1 MTTTDVPA
9 AMPLRG
15 RRVAITRAVQQLGTA
30 RALFSAAGAEVLDLP
45 ALLVTAPDSWG
56 PLDDA
61 LEELEDFHWL
71 MFSSGNGVDAV
82 EQRLRRRGSSLARRP
97 PGVRLAAVGH
107 KTAQLLEELGAAADF
122 VPPAFVADS
131 LVEHFP
137 VSGWGLRLL
146 LPRVQSGGRTLL
158 AEAFAAA
165 GSRVVEV
172 PAYETRCPDGL
183 PSATVAALQQG
194 QLDAITFSSGKT
206 VSHTAQ
212 LLQAAFG
219 SDWPQLLEGLA
230 IVSIGP
236 QTSERCQQE
245 LGRVDAEASPHDLD
259 GLLQACIE
267 ALEQRPFRTAWS

>member
-1 MTTTDVPA
+1 MTSPQPPPES
-9 AMPLRG
+9 PLSG
-15 RRVAITRAVQQLGTA
+15 RRVAITRAEHQLGAA
-30 RALFSAAGAEVLDLP
+30 RALFKAAGAEVLDLP
-45 ALLVTAPDSWG
+45 ALVVTPPDSWA

-61 LEELEDFHWL
+61 LADLADFHWL
-71 MFSSGNGVDAV
+71 VFSSSNGVEAV
-82 EQRLRRRGSSLARRP
+82 DRRLRRRGSSLAHRP
-97 PGVRLAAVGH
+97 PGVRLAAVGRR
-107 KTAQLLEELGAAADF
+107 TAQLLEELGAPADF

-183 PSATVAALQQG
+183 PSATLAALQQG

-206 VSHTAQ
+206 VSHTAR
-212 LLQAAFG
+212 LLEEAFG
-219 SDWPQLLEGLA
+219 DPWRRRLDGVAL
-230 IVSIGP
+230 VSIGP
-236 QTSERCQQE
+236 QTSARCRQA
-245 LGRVDAEASPHDLD
+245 LGRVDAEASPHDLE
-259 GLLQACIE
+259 GLVAACGKALQN
-267 ALEQRPFRTAWS
+267 RPLRAGS